1 MENVRKCSKEVAVV
15 GAEKDL
21 LQPEKELVFSPSL
34 NGLKRVLWNQP
45 LPPQLPTSEDAL
57 PSVTAPLP
65 HEKPCVLQVAK
76 GAWEV
81 DFITSQGGLWQM
93 V

>member
-65 HEKPCVLQVAK
+65 HGTTSAWVSIKVILEKQ
-76 GAWEV
+76 
-81 DFITSQGGLWQM
+81 DI
-93 V
+93 

>member
-15 GAEKDL
+15 GVEEDL
-21 LQPEKELVFSPSL
+21 LQPEKELVFPPSI
-34 NGLKRVLWNQP
+34 NGLKPVLWNQT
-45 LPPQLPTSEDAL
+45 LPPQLPASEDAL
-57 PSVTAPLP
+57 PFVTAPLP
-65 HEKPCVLQVAK
+65 HEKPCVLQVAN

-81 DFITSQGGLWQM
+81 DFIISQGGLWQM